1 MTGSSFCLTTHK
13 TYHPKVQIK
22 LKEKTMF
29 MQKDE
34 REIFIVLWVFTN
46 SFSSEV
52 DEYLDK
58 DTMKMKIVKQTD
70 ENIYIRE
77 GWQ

>member
-22 LKEKTMF
+22 LKEN
-29 MQKDE
+29 E

>member
-1 MTGSSFCLTTHK
+1 MTGSSFCLITHK

-34 REIFIVLWVFTN
+34 REIFTVFRVFTN

-77 GWQ
+77 G

>member
-1 MTGSSFCLTTHK
+1 
-13 TYHPKVQIK
+13 
-22 LKEKTMF
+22 MF